1 MSGGDPSRAA
11 ALRPPL
17 ILPVGIAT
25 VLVLGLN
32 WPIMTWGLDTIAPL
46 WLTSLRLLGAG
57 ALLAVVLALSGGL
70 RRPLRQDYPVVASVA
85 VLRLAL
91 VYSLV
96 FSALLL
102 VPPGRSSMLV
112 HTSGLWAAP
121 IGAWLLHE
129 RLSNGKVAGLL
140 VGVMGIVLL
149 MEPWGL
155 QVGSGAALGYGML
168 IAAAAATAV
177 ANVHVRGHR
186 WRSTPLM
193 LMPWQL
199 IAAGLLTTPVALALH
214 GPPQLGGT
222 LRELIVVGYQ
232 VVLASGFGVWGIVTL
247 SRSLSAVSSG
257 AVFMAVPAVGVA
269 SSVVLVGE
277 VLTPA
282 AIGGI
287 ALVFAG
293 VWTAIASD
301 RGRPAEPGAA
311 G

>member
-1 MSGGDPSRAA
+1 VVG
-11 ALRPPL
+11 PPL
-17 ILPVGIAT
+17 IFAVGIAT

-32 WPIMTWGLDTIAPL
+32 WPIMTWGLETIAPL

-57 ALLAVVLALSGGL
+57 GLLAMVLALSGGL
-70 RRPLRQDYPVVASVA
+70 RRPPREDYPVIASVA
-85 VLRLAL
+85 VIRLAL
-91 VYSLV
+91 VYGLV

-129 RLSNGKVAGLL
+129 HLSTGKVAGLL
-140 VGVMGIVLL
+140 VGVAGILLL

-155 QVGSGAALGYGML
+155 QAGSEAALGYGML
-168 IAAAAATAV
+168 IAAAAATAL

-199 IAAGLLTTPVALALH
+199 IAAGLLTTPIALALH
-214 GPPQLGGT
+214 GPPQLAGT
-222 LRELIVVGYQ
+222 LEEVLVVGYQ
-232 VVLASGFGVWGIVTL
+232 VVLASGFGVWGILTL

-257 AVFMAVPAVGVA
+257 AVFMAVPAIGVA
-269 SSVVLVGE
+269 SSVLLVGE

-301 RGRPAEPGAA
+301 GGRQGDRDAA
-311 G
+311 A